1 MKSEKAKGGPLI
13 PQRPVFCAKREK
25 GTGQRRL
32 SRAFFDVEKDEVL
45 LPEKIEAIQVAVGLG
60 ILVETHSYADPAQRE
75 ALIAAG
81 VRMFHTAAPEET
93 LEWLRGKGYR

>member
-32 SRAFFDVEKDEVL
+32 SRAFFDVEKDEGGRPVRAL
-45 LPEKIEAIQVAVGLG
+45 EK
-60 ILVETHSYADPAQRE
+60 
-75 ALIAAG
+75 ALI
-81 VRMFHTAAPEET
+81 TA
-93 LEWLRGKGYR
+93 LRHNVQKLNEFDVI